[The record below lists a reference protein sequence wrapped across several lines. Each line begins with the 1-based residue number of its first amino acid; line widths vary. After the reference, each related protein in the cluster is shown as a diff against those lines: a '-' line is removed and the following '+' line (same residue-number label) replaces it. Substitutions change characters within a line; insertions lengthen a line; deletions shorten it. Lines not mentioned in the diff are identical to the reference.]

1 MIRKKL
7 IACLLAFFVL
17 TGSIYAA
24 RPADFHQKYKLKQ
37 VVILSRHNIRSAL
50 STDGSALA
58 KLTPH
63 SWFKWTSGPSELSL
77 MGGELETLMGQY
89 FRKWLV
95 SEGLMTEN
103 YIPKSGEMRFYANS
117 MQRTIATAQY
127 FSSGML
133 PVANV
138 RIEHKYAPS
147 KMDPVF
153 EPRFTFMTE
162 PYRLLALSQISEMG
176 GAKGLQGINETLKD
190 EYVLLEK
197 VLDLKDSKM
206 AQEEGFTN
214 FRLDDLYIVTEVFKE
229 PNMKGSLKLANQ
241 ASDAFIL
248 QYYEEPDLL
257 KASFGHEIT
266 QEDWEKIAHVKDV
279 YGDVLFTAPAVAA
292 QVANPLLREMKKELS
307 KKNRKFTFL
316 CGHDSN
322 LASVLAMLQA
332 EPYDLPNSIEKK
344 TPIGSK
350 LVLSKWVDI
359 NGNEYVSADLVYQTA
374 DQIRNRTMLSL
385 DTPPAVFPI
394 TLKGMAKNGDG
405 LYKLA
410 DVQQRFQDAIDQ
422 YKILKKL
429 K

>member
-1 MIRKKL
+1 MLRKKL
-7 IACLLAFFVL
+7 VAVLLSLFIL
-17 TGSIYAA
+17 TGSVYAA
-24 RPADFHQKYKLKQ
+24 RPADFHQKYQLKQ

-77 MGGELETLMGQY
+77 LGGELETLMGQY

-95 SEGLMTEN
+95 AEGLMTEN

-117 MQRTIATAQY
+117 MQRTLATAQY
-127 FSSGML
+127 FSTGML

-147 KMDPVF
+147 RMDPVF

-162 PYRLLALSQISEMG
+162 PYRMLLLEQTAEMAG
-176 GAKGLQGINETLKD
+176 GKLQGINEMLKE
-190 EYVLLEK
+190 EYELLEK
-197 VLDLKDSKM
+197 VLDLKDSQIAK
-206 AQEEGFTN
+206 EEGFTH
-214 FRLDDLYIVTEVFKE
+214 FRMDDLKITSEVYKE

-248 QYYEEPDLL
+248 QYYEDPDPLS
-257 KASFGHEIT
+257 AAFGHEIT
-266 QEDWEKIAHVKDV
+266 QQDWEKIAHVKDV
-279 YGDVLFTAPAVAA
+279 YGDVLFTTPAVAA
-292 QVANPLLREMKKELS
+292 QVANPLLRQMKKELTL
-307 KKNRKFTFL
+307 KKRKFAFL

-322 LASVLAMLQA
+322 LASVLAALKA
-332 EPYDLPNSIEKK
+332 EPYELPDTIEKK

-350 LVLSKWVDI
+350 LVLSKWVDE
-359 NGNEYVSADLVYQTA
+359 NRNEYISFDLVYQTA
-374 DQIRNRTMLSL
+374 EQIKNRTMLTL

-394 TLKGMAKNGDG
+394 SLQGLAKNGDG
-405 LYKLA
+405 LYKLS
-410 DVQQRFQDAIDQ
+410 DVLQRFQTAIDQ